1 MISGAIRAF
10 IAEIASRFGWLLLI
24 VGLILPGF
32 QVFDHFTTNQTV
44 ATIVDIK
51 PLCQK
56 EVCRLD
62 KCRWRKIKC
71 ETMAE
76 LEAAGTKVRSS
87 PYAKLSFSD
96 SRERVR
102 QTWTS
107 FSKLEIDQAE
117 VGDQIKIAY
126 RGNNRPYVAPP
137 FSWHLTTIGFGIS
150 FAGLVLLILSLMLR
164 RKKAAVAEQKPDP
177 NPAKPPRYERARQ
190 EAPTQRGR
198 QARKRPADVSVVT
211 HGQTPPRTNSVQRNR
226 GWFS

>member
-10 IAEIASRFGWLLLI
+10 VAEIASRFGWLLLL
-24 VGLILPGF
+24 VGLVLPGF
-32 QVFDHFTTNQTV
+32 QVFDHFTTTRAV

-56 EVCRLD
+56 EVCRLE

-87 PYAKLSFSD
+87 PYAKLAFSD
-96 SRERVR
+96 SSGQTRR
-102 QTWTS
+102 TWTS

-137 FSWHLTTIGFGIS
+137 FSWHLPTIGFGIS
-150 FAGLVLLILSLMLR
+150 FAGLVLLILSFTLR
-164 RKKAAVAEQKPDP
+164 RKKAAGTEHKPDP
-177 NPAKPPRYERARQ
+177 NPAKPRYERARK
-190 EAPTQRGR
+190 GR
-198 QARKRPADVSVVT
+198 QAPKRSADKSVVT